1 MAMTTPLP
9 LRPLLD
15 LFRQNHTEALSLVAT
30 CGCCSRMHPGMDYDE
45 AADVLYINFQRPSA
59 ADHSE
64 LDDDD
69 TIRRYQGDRM
79 VGFTILNASQ
89 RE

>member
-1 MAMTTPLP
+1 MLP
-9 LRPLLD
+9 AIAAYRRYEERGD
-15 LFRQNHTEALSLVAT
+15 AGR
-30 CGCCSRMHPGMDYDE
+30 PGMDYDE
-45 AADVLYINFQRPSA
+45 EADVLYINFQRPSP
-59 ADHSE
+59 ADHSQ
-64 LDDDD
+64 LDETD

>member
-1 MAMTTPLP
+1 
-9 LRPLLD
+9 
-15 LFRQNHTEALSLVAT
+15 
-30 CGCCSRMHPGMDYDE
+30 MHPGMDYDE
-45 AADVLYINFQRPSA
+45 AADVLYINFQRPSGPGRDTA
-59 ADHSE
+59 TRSSLLGHASPADHSE